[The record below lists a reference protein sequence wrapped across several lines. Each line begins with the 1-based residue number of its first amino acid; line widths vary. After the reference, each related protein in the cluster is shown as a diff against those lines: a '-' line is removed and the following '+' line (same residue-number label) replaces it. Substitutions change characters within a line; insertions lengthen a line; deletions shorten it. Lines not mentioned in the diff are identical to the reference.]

1 MEEDSRLE
9 VVLSAVED
17 LSERESLLFDA
28 VQEAL
33 QAGDISPAQA
43 EAAKERYAA
52 IHRHFVQAM
61 AKEKKLLDEA
71 KLLNEELL
79 DQEQP
84 SSRDADATQASYL
97 ESVPRLRE
105 DAEEAQAEVNRAQ
118 EQEQMKQIEVTELQR
133 QRNELRQRLR
143 EAEEAHRAVLLPQL
157 DALNADIT
165 VLSADTDAER
175 RKQAASS
182 REVADLK
189 DKLLQVQAA
198 THSLTD
204 ECASEASNLEKAAVG
219 PDKTRRAADLLVNAV
234 KGLQLQM
241 EQAANKQQHQEARLQ
256 GFEAKAQALEASHI
270 QASGAVDRSKISIE
284 AKQRAEDDI
293 RRDVEIAKLGAE
305 NALVERA
312 TIDMEMEGK
321 VMELKAEKELLG
333 RRHMDRDNALRKVR
347 KAVQTLDSAND
358 QLPPLKASLHAS
370 KLDITALKK
379 VQAKTAASVVELK
392 KDTDILINSFLKG
405 GIQNEL
411 FKASYEEAQALEDE
425 VGMLKQ
431 EEAQRLVVIRDVET
445 QRNRIARVAAD
456 TQRKVKLTEDA
467 VAFKHVIVQ
476 DLKRTRKEVV
486 RRYNDFQQ
494 LYQLVKNQRNKF
506 VSLVAVA
513 GQGIGEFKEKV
524 KILTNEME
532 ILQAEEV
539 SKRRLLERAC
549 GDHQQ
554 ACSARDTQ
562 RGELNKQAMVFK
574 KKQSAVDEQI
584 AEIDK
589 LNAVINA
596 AERDMLKLRKEYE
609 GAVEDRNHTGIMLI
623 DRNDELCIL
632 YEKANTQEE
641 VMRKGQT
648 MLHRRQDDIRLLK
661 LEVAE
666 AQRRVLVTGK
676 LRGIIPGLDL
686 DMASLQKQLL
696 ETRRSAEQLALQ
708 LESPDNKNRW
718 RRLPGKI
725 PGKDELRAKISQLNE
740 RLDKKE
746 DSLLE
751 KRLIVEEIASLSDR
765 LRNQAAEGWED
776 TLGLAQK
783 VNDYQIRLRGMTRRM
798 MATVSELSM
807 YQAHSIKLSADKE
820 ALEEVVMAASDK
832 LQAGAAPTKDVERDW
847 QQMERDR
854 SQLWDMKRQAEMIH
868 QIQDDQVMGPPSLAE
883 SRPNAYIPEDL
894 GIPKPYGGF
903 APFKPSEP
911 GSSMRHIRVP
921 NPGEIVI

>member
-1 MEEDSRLE
+1 
-9 VVLSAVED
+9 
-17 LSERESLLFDA
+17 
-28 VQEAL
+28 
-33 QAGDISPAQA
+33 
-43 EAAKERYAA
+43 
-52 IHRHFVQAM
+52 M

-79 DQEQP
+79 GQEQP

-105 DAEEAQAEVNRAQ
+105 DAEEAQAEVSRAQ
-118 EQEQMKQIEVTELQR
+118 EQEQMKQIEVAELQR
-133 QRNELRQRLR
+133 QRNELRQRLH

-157 DALNADIT
+157 EALNADIT
-165 VLSADTDAER
+165 VLSADADAER

-189 DKLLQVQAA
+189 DKLQQVQAA
-198 THSLTD
+198 THSLAE
-204 ECASEASNLEKAAVG
+204 ECASEAINLEKTAVG

-241 EQAANKQQHQEARLQ
+241 EQAANKLQQQESRLCQASRQLTSWLSQGSAQLGDKLQQEQLGLQ
-256 GFEAKAQALEASHI
+256 GFEAKAQALEASHV

-305 NALVERA
+305 NASVERA

-321 VMELKAEKELLG
+321 VMELKKEKDLLG

-347 KAVQTLDSAND
+347 KAVQTLDSATD

-392 KDTDILINSFLKG
+392 KDTDILINSFLKEEKKG

-425 VGMLKQ
+425 VGILKQ

-456 TQRKVKLTEDA
+456 TQRKVKLTEDD

-666 AQRRVLVTGK
+666 GQRRVLVTGK

-708 LESPDNKNRW
+708 LESPDNKTRW

-725 PGKDELRAKISQLNE
+725 PGKDELRARISQLHE

-746 DSLLE
+746 DSLLD
-751 KRLIVEEIASLSDR
+751 KHLILEEIASLSAR
-765 LRNQAAEGWED
+765 LRNQAAEDREN
-776 TLGLAQK
+776 TLELAQK

-807 YQAHSIKLSADKE
+807 YQAHSIKLSGDKE
-820 ALEEVVMAASDK
+820 ALEEAVMAASDK
-832 LQAGAAPTKDVERDW
+832 LQAGEAPTEDVERDW

-854 SQLWDMKRQAEMIH
+854 TQLWDMKRQAEMIH

-903 APFKPSEP
+903 APFKPTEP

>member
-1 MEEDSRLE
+1 MAEDSRQPSL
-9 VVLSAVED
+9 LADTDD
-17 LSERESLLFDA
+17 LSERNTLLFDVTNSQAYKAGTLHVLVLTTLLFWLAAA

-33 QAGDISPAQA
+33 QAGDITSEQA
-43 EAAKERYAA
+43 DAAKERYAA

-61 AKEKKLLDEA
+61 AKEKELLDEA
-71 KLLNEELL
+71 KQLNEELL
-79 DQEQP
+79 EQQQP
-84 SSRDADATQASYL
+84 EDAEAAQASHL

-105 DAEEAQAEVNRAQ
+105 DVEEAQAEVSRAQ
-118 EQEQMKQIEVTELQR
+118 EQEQMKQIEVAELQR
-133 QRNELRQRLR
+133 QRNELRQQLH

-157 DALNADIT
+157 DALNADLT

-175 RKQAASS
+175 RKRDASL
-182 REVADLK
+182 REVTDIK
-189 DKLLQVQAA
+189 DKLQQVL
-198 THSLTD
+198 SGSSSIGE
-204 ECASEASNLEKAAVG
+204 ECAAESINLEKAAVG
-219 PDKTRRAADLLVNAV
+219 PEKTRRAADLLVNAV
-234 KGLQLQM
+234 KGLQLQL
-241 EQAANKQQHQEARLQ
+241 EQATNKLQQQEARVQ
-256 GFEAKAQALEASHI
+256 GFESKAQTLEADHI
-270 QASGAVDRSKISIE
+270 QVSGQVDRTKVSIE

-312 TIDMEMEGK
+312 TIDLEMEAK
-321 VMELKAEKELLG
+321 LMEHKKERDLLG
-333 RRHMDRDNALRKVR
+333 RRHMDRDNALRRVR
-347 KAVQTLDSAND
+347 KATQFLDSAQN
-358 QLPPLKASLHAS
+358 QLPPLRASLYAS
-370 KLDITALKK
+370 KVDVAALKK
-379 VQAKTAASVVELK
+379 VQSKTAISVVELK
-392 KDTDILINSFLKG
+392 KDTDILINSFLKEEKK
-405 GIQNEL
+405 NEL
-411 FKASYEEAQALEDE
+411 FKASYEEVQALEDE
-425 VGMLKQ
+425 VGILKQ

-456 TQRKVKLTEDA
+456 TQRKVKLTEDD

-524 KILTNEME
+524 KILTNELE

-539 SKRRLLERAC
+539 SKRRMLERAR

-554 ACSARDTQ
+554 SCSARDTQ

-574 KKQSAVDEQI
+574 KKQAAVDEQI

-596 AERDMLKLRKEYE
+596 AERDMLKLRKVYRPRCCASTLKTLLVGTWQEYE
-609 GAVEDRNHTGIMLI
+609 GAVEERNHTGIMLI

-666 AQRRVLVTGK
+666 AARRVLVTGK

-686 DMASLQKQLL
+686 DFASLQKQLL
-696 ETRRSAEQLALQ
+696 ETRRTAEELALQ
-708 LESPDNKNRW
+708 LESPENTSRW
-718 RRLPGKI
+718 RRLPGII
-725 PGKDELRAKISQLNE
+725 PGKDELRAKISQLHE
-740 RLDKKE
+740 RLETKE

-751 KRLIVEEIASLSDR
+751 KRLILEEIASLSDR
-765 LRNQAAEGWED
+765 LRYQAADGRQD
-776 TLGLAQK
+776 TLELAQK
-783 VNDYQIRLRGMTRRM
+783 VGLRL
-798 MATVSELSM
+798 S
-807 YQAHSIKLSADKE
+807 
-820 ALEEVVMAASDK
+820 
-832 LQAGAAPTKDVERDW
+832 
-847 QQMERDR
+847 
-854 SQLWDMKRQAEMIH
+854 
-868 QIQDDQVMGPPSLAE
+868 
-883 SRPNAYIPEDL
+883 
-894 GIPKPYGGF
+894 
-903 APFKPSEP
+903 
-911 GSSMRHIRVP
+911 VP
-921 NPGEIVI
+921 

>member
-1 MEEDSRLE
+1 
-9 VVLSAVED
+9 
-17 LSERESLLFDA
+17 
-28 VQEAL
+28 
-33 QAGDISPAQA
+33 
-43 EAAKERYAA
+43 
-52 IHRHFVQAM
+52 
-61 AKEKKLLDEA
+61 
-71 KLLNEELL
+71 
-79 DQEQP
+79 
-84 SSRDADATQASYL
+84 
-97 ESVPRLRE
+97 
-105 DAEEAQAEVNRAQ
+105 
-118 EQEQMKQIEVTELQR
+118 
-133 QRNELRQRLR
+133 
-143 EAEEAHRAVLLPQL
+143 
-157 DALNADIT
+157 
-165 VLSADTDAER
+165 
-175 RKQAASS
+175 
-182 REVADLK
+182 
-189 DKLLQVQAA
+189 
-198 THSLTD
+198 
-204 ECASEASNLEKAAVG
+204 
-219 PDKTRRAADLLVNAV
+219 
-234 KGLQLQM
+234 M
-241 EQAANKQQHQEARLQ
+241 EQAANKLQQQEARLQ

-270 QASGAVDRSKISIE
+270 QASGMVDRSKISIE

-321 VMELKAEKELLG
+321 VMELKKEKDLLG

-347 KAVQTLDSAND
+347 KAVQTLDSATD

-392 KDTDILINSFLKG
+392 KDTDILINSFLKEEKKG

-425 VGMLKQ
+425 VGILKQ

-456 TQRKVKLTEDA
+456 TQRKVKLTEDD

-476 DLKRTRKEVV
+476 DLKRTRKAVV

-666 AQRRVLVTGK
+666 AHRRVLVTGK

-696 ETRRSAEQLALQ
+696 ETRRSADQLALQ
-708 LESPDNKNRW
+708 LESPDNKTRW

-725 PGKDELRAKISQLNE
+725 PGKDELRAKMSQLHE

-746 DSLLE
+746 DCLLE
-751 KRLIVEEIASLSDR
+751 KHLILEEIASLSDR
-765 LRNQAAEGWED
+765 LRNQAAEGRED
-776 TLGLAQK
+776 TLELAQK
-783 VNDYQIRLRGMTRRM
+783 VNDYQIRLRCMTRRM

-820 ALEEVVMAASDK
+820 ALAEVVTAASDK
-832 LQAGAAPTKDVERDW
+832 LEAGEAPTEDVERDW
-847 QQMERDR
+847 QRLERDR
-854 SQLWDMKRQAEMIH
+854 SQLWDMKRQAEMIY